1 MKYIDRL
8 VEIIN
13 IHHNHK
19 DLTYEQVK
27 AYIVKAFEDLSSTDE
42 VSAKVLEY
50 RIDDKLS
57 YTEIK
62 DLLELDSYDLT
73 ARLYNRAIGII
84 RNSALKQIRIDSGLH
99 YIIDYVENHKRVQS
113 LTKLKL
119 KTFEDLEEFMTH
131 GGQLSPTMTKQ
142 GIEYL
147 ASQLPDEFEH
157 LESSLLAMTEKED
170 RLTNAVTGVEDFIE
184 DYNFEIKDVKTAK
197 RKNSFS
203 KTYIVEDAVTSNSVS
218 LSIQLFESGFALV
231 RSKTSRSF
239 RGQRIEMSQEIE
251 CDIDSIC
258 HMTQELALSMFVYLE
273 QSKSSQK
280 THKTMQKR
288 VYKLRIL

>member
-1 MKYIDRL
+1 MLRYVDRL

-27 AYIVKAFEDLSSTDE
+27 AYIAKAFENLESTDE
-42 VSAKVLEY
+42 VSTKVLEY
-50 RIDDKLS
+50 RIDDRLS

-84 RNSALKQIRIDSGLH
+84 RNSALRQIRVDSGLH
-99 YIIDYVENHKRVQS
+99 YFIDYVENHKRTQS
-113 LTKLKL
+113 LTKLKI
-119 KTFEDLEEFMTH
+119 KTFEDLEDFVKS
-131 GGQLSPTMTKQ
+131 GGQLSKTMTKQ

-147 ASQLPDEFEH
+147 ASQLPDEFKH
-157 LESSLLAMTEKED
+157 LESSLLEMTEKED
-170 RLTNAVTGVEDFIE
+170 PLTNVVTGVEDFVE
-184 DYNFEIKDVKTAK
+184 NYNFEVKDVKTAK

-203 KTYIVEDAVTSNSVS
+203 KIYTIEDQVTSNLIS

-231 RSKTSRSF
+231 RVKASRLF

-251 CDIDSIC
+251 CEIDSIW

-273 QSKSSQK
+273 QSND
-280 THKTMQKR
+280 
-288 VYKLRIL
+288 

>member
-13 IHHNHK
+13 IHRNHK

-27 AYIVKAFEDLSSTDE
+27 AYITQAFKDLVSSDE

-57 YTEIK
+57 YTEIQG
-62 DLLELDSYDLT
+62 LLNLDSYDSM
-73 ARLYNRAIGII
+73 ARLYNRAIGSV
-84 RNSALKQIRIDSGLH
+84 RNSTLKQIRLDSGLH
-99 YIIDYVENHKRVQS
+99 YFIDYVENHKRTQS

-119 KTFEDLEEFMTH
+119 KTFEDLEHFIKS

-147 ASQLPDEFEH
+147 ASQLPDKFDH

-170 RLTNAVTGVEDFIE
+170 PLTNTVTGVEDFAE
-184 DYNFEIKDVKTAK
+184 NYNFEIKDVKTAK

-203 KTYIVEDAVTSNSVS
+203 KTYTIEDQVTSNSVS
-218 LSIQLFESGFALV
+218 LSIQLFESGFALARV
-231 RSKTSRSF
+231 KASRLF

-251 CDIDSIC
+251 CEIDSLQF
-258 HMTQELALSMFVYLE
+258 MTQELVTSMFVYLE
-273 QSKSSQK
+273 QSND
-280 THKTMQKR
+280 
-288 VYKLRIL
+288 

>member
-27 AYIVKAFEDLSSTDE
+27 SYIIKAFEDLVSADE

-50 RIDDKLS
+50 RIDDRFS

-62 DLLELDSYDLT
+62 DLLDLDSYDLS
-73 ARLYNRAIGII
+73 ARLYNRAIGIV
-84 RNSALKQIRIDSGLH
+84 RNSALKQIRLDSGLH
-99 YIIDYVENHKRVQS
+99 YFIDYVENHKRTQR

-119 KTFEDLEEFMTH
+119 KTFEDLESFVKS

-147 ASQLPDEFEH
+147 ASQLPDKFKH
-157 LESSLLAMTEKED
+157 LESSLLEMSEKED
-170 RLTNAVTGVEDFIE
+170 PLTNVVTGVEDFAE
-184 DYNFEIKDVKTAK
+184 NYDFEIKKNVKTAK

-203 KTYIVEDAVTSNSVS
+203 KIYAIEDSITSNSVS
-218 LSIQLFESGFALV
+218 LSIQLFESGFVLV
-231 RSKTSRSF
+231 RVKASRLF

-251 CDIDSIC
+251 CEIDSLRF
-258 HMTQELALSMFVYLE
+258 MTQELVTSMFVYLE
-273 QSKSSQK
+273 QSSD
-280 THKTMQKR
+280 
-288 VYKLRIL
+288 

>member
-13 IHHNHK
+13 IRHNHK

-27 AYIVKAFEDLSSTDE
+27 VYIIKSFEDLASTDE
-42 VSAKVLEY
+42 AAAKVLEY
-50 RIDDKLS
+50 RLDDRLS

-84 RNSALKQIRIDSGLH
+84 RNSALRQIRVDSGLH
-99 YIIDYVENHKRVQS
+99 YFIDYVENHKRVQS
-113 LTKLKL
+113 LTKLKI
-119 KTFEDLEEFMTH
+119 KTFEDLEDFVKR
-131 GGQLSPTMTKQ
+131 GGQLSPTLTKQ

-147 ASQLPDEFEH
+147 ASQLPGKFDH
-157 LESSLLAMTEKED
+157 LESSLLAMNEKED
-170 RLTNAVTGVEDFIE
+170 PLTNVVTGVEDFVE
-184 DYNFEIKDVKTAK
+184 NYNFEIKDVKTAK

-203 KTYIVEDAVTSNSVS
+203 KIYVIEDPVTSNSVS

-231 RSKTSRSF
+231 RVKASRLF

-251 CDIDSIC
+251 CEIDSIC
-258 HMTQELALSMFVYLE
+258 YMTQELALSMFVYLE
-273 QSKSSQK
+273 QSND
-280 THKTMQKR
+280 
-288 VYKLRIL
+288 

>member
-13 IHHNHK
+13 IHRNHK

-27 AYIVKAFEDLSSTDE
+27 AYITQAFKDLVSSDE

-57 YTEIK
+57 YTEIQG
-62 DLLELDSYDLT
+62 LLNLDSYDST
-73 ARLYNRAIGII
+73 ARLYNRAIGSV
-84 RNSALKQIRIDSGLH
+84 RNSTLKQIRLDSGLH
-99 YIIDYVENHKRVQS
+99 YFIDYVENHKRTQS

-119 KTFEDLEEFMTH
+119 KTFEDLEHFIKS

-147 ASQLPDEFEH
+147 ASQLPDKFDH

-170 RLTNAVTGVEDFIE
+170 PLTNTVTGVEDFAE
-184 DYNFEIKDVKTAK
+184 NYNFEIKDVKTAK

-203 KTYIVEDAVTSNSVS
+203 KTYTIEDQMTSNSVS
-218 LSIQLFESGFALV
+218 LSIQLFESGFALARV
-231 RSKTSRSF
+231 KASRLF

-251 CDIDSIC
+251 CEIDSLQF
-258 HMTQELALSMFVYLE
+258 MTQELVTSMFVYLE
-273 QSKSSQK
+273 QSND
-280 THKTMQKR
+280 
-288 VYKLRIL
+288 

>member
-1 MKYIDRL
+1 MEYIDRL

-13 IHHNHK
+13 IHRNHK

-27 AYIVKAFEDLSSTDE
+27 VYIIKSFEDLVSADE

-50 RIDDKLS
+50 RIDDRLS
-57 YTEIK
+57 YTEIQG
-62 DLLELDSYDLT
+62 LLNLDSYDLT

-99 YIIDYVENHKRVQS
+99 YFIDYVENHKRTQS

-119 KTFEDLEEFMTH
+119 KTFEDLESFVKS

-147 ASQLPDEFEH
+147 VSQLPEGFKH
-157 LESSLLAMTEKED
+157 LESSLLEMTEKED
-170 RLTNAVTGVEDFIE
+170 PLTNVVTGVEDFAKN
-184 DYNFEIKDVKTAK
+184 YNFEIKDVKTAK

-203 KTYIVEDAVTSNSVS
+203 KTYTVEDQVTSNSVS

-231 RSKTSRSF
+231 RVKASRLF

-251 CDIDSIC
+251 CEIDSIW

-273 QSKSSQK
+273 QSND
-280 THKTMQKR
+280 
-288 VYKLRIL
+288 

>member
-13 IHHNHK
+13 IHRNHK
-19 DLTYEQVK
+19 NLTYEQVK
-27 AYIVKAFEDLSSTDE
+27 ACITQAFEDLKSTDE

-50 RIDDKLS
+50 RIDDRLS

-73 ARLYNRAIGII
+73 ARLYNRAIGIV
-84 RNSALKQIRIDSGLH
+84 RNSALKQIRLDSGLH
-99 YIIDYVENHKRVQS
+99 YFIDYAENHKRMQS

-119 KTFEDLEEFMTH
+119 KTFEDLENFIKSD
-131 GGQLSPTMTKQ
+131 GQLSPTMTKQ

-147 ASQLPDEFEH
+147 ASQLPDKFKH

-170 RLTNAVTGVEDFIE
+170 PLTNAVTGVEDFAKN
-184 DYNFEIKDVKTAK
+184 YNFEIKDVKTAK

-203 KTYIVEDAVTSNSVS
+203 KTYTIEDQVTSNLVS

-231 RSKTSRSF
+231 RVKASRLF

-251 CDIDSIC
+251 CEIDSLRL
-258 HMTQELALSMFVYLE
+258 MTQEFVLSMFIYLE
-273 QSKSSQK
+273 QSND
-280 THKTMQKR
+280 
-288 VYKLRIL
+288 

>member
-13 IHHNHK
+13 IHRNHK

-27 AYIVKAFEDLSSTDE
+27 AYITQAFKDLVSSDE

-57 YTEIK
+57 YTEIQG
-62 DLLELDSYDLT
+62 LLNLDSYDST
-73 ARLYNRAIGII
+73 ARLYNRAIGSV
-84 RNSALKQIRIDSGLH
+84 RNSTLKQIRLDSGLH
-99 YIIDYVENHKRVQS
+99 YFIDYVENHKRTQS

-119 KTFEDLEEFMTH
+119 KTFEDLEHFIKS

-147 ASQLPDEFEH
+147 ASQLPDKFDH

-170 RLTNAVTGVEDFIE
+170 PLTNTVTGVEDFAE
-184 DYNFEIKDVKTAK
+184 NYNFEIKDVKTAK

-203 KTYIVEDAVTSNSVS
+203 KTYTIEDQVTSNSVS
-218 LSIQLFESGFALV
+218 LSIQLFESGFALARV
-231 RSKTSRSF
+231 KASRLF

-251 CDIDSIC
+251 CEIDSLQF
-258 HMTQELALSMFVYLE
+258 MTQELVTSMFVYLE
-273 QSKSSQK
+273 QSND
-280 THKTMQKR
+280 
-288 VYKLRIL
+288 

>member
-1 MKYIDRL
+1 MLRYDNRL
-8 VEIIN
+8 VKIIN

-27 AYIVKAFEDLSSTDE
+27 AYIMKAFEDLESADE

-57 YTEIK
+57 YAEIQG
-62 DLLELDSYDLT
+62 LLDLDSYDST
-73 ARLYNRAIGII
+73 ARLYNRAIGAV
-84 RNSALKQIRIDSGLH
+84 RNLALNQIRIDSGLH
-99 YIIDYVENHKRVQS
+99 YFIDYIENHKIVQS

-119 KTFEDLEEFMTH
+119 KTFEDLEKFVKSD
-131 GGQLSPTMTKQ
+131 GQLSTTMTKQ
-142 GIEYL
+142 GIKYL
-147 ASQLPDEFEH
+147 ASQLPDNFKN
-157 LESSLLAMTEKED
+157 LEYSLLAMTEKED
-170 RLTNAVTGVEDFIE
+170 PLTNVVTGVEDFAE
-184 DYNFEIKDVKTAK
+184 NYNFEIKDVKTTQR
-197 RKNSFS
+197 RKSFS
-203 KTYIVEDAVTSNSVS
+203 KTYTLEDQVTSNLVS

-231 RSKTSRSF
+231 RVKASRLF

-273 QSKSSQK
+273 QSND
-280 THKTMQKR
+280 
-288 VYKLRIL
+288 

>member
-1 MKYIDRL
+1 MKYIMLRYVDRL

-13 IHHNHK
+13 IHHNHRN
-19 DLTYEQVK
+19 LTYEQVK
-27 AYIVKAFEDLSSTDE
+27 DYIAKALEDLVSTDE
-42 VSAKVLEY
+42 AAAKVLEY

-57 YTEIK
+57 YTEIQ
-62 DLLELDSYDLT
+62 DLLELETYELT

-84 RNSALKQIRIDSGLH
+84 RNSALKMIRLDSGLH
-99 YIIDYVENHKRVQS
+99 YFIDYVENHKRVQS

-119 KTFEDLEEFMTH
+119 KTFEDLEEYMTH

-147 ASQLPDEFEH
+147 ASQLPYEFEH

-170 RLTNAVTGVEDFIE
+170 RLTNVVTGVEDFIE

-231 RSKTSRSF
+231 RSKTSRLF
-239 RGQRIEMSQEIE
+239 TGKRIEMVQEIE
-251 CDIDSIC
+251 CEISSLRQ
-258 HMTQELALSMFVYLE
+258 MTQELVLSMFIYLD
-273 QSKSSQK
+273 QSND
-280 THKTMQKR
+280 
-288 VYKLRIL
+288 

>member
-1 MKYIDRL
+1 MLRYVNRL

-27 AYIVKAFEDLSSTDE
+27 DYIIKSFEDLESADE

-50 RIDDKLS
+50 RIDDRLS

-62 DLLELDSYDLT
+62 ELLELDSYDLT

-84 RNSALKQIRIDSGLH
+84 RNSALRQIRVDSGLH
-99 YIIDYVENHKRVQS
+99 YFIDYVENHKRVQS
-113 LTKLKL
+113 LTKLKI
-119 KTFEDLEEFMTH
+119 KTFEDLEDFIKKD
-131 GGQLSPTMTKQ
+131 GQLSPTLTKQ

-147 ASQLPDEFEH
+147 ASQLPDEFDH

-170 RLTNAVTGVEDFIE
+170 PLTNVVTGVEDFVE
-184 DYNFEIKDVKTAK
+184 NYNFEIKDVKTAR

-203 KTYIVEDAVTSNSVS
+203 KIYGIEDSVTSNSVP

-231 RSKTSRSF
+231 RVKASRLF

-251 CDIDSIC
+251 CEIDSLRL
-258 HMTQELALSMFVYLE
+258 MTQELVTSMFVYLE
-273 QSKSSQK
+273 QSND
-280 THKTMQKR
+280 
-288 VYKLRIL
+288 

>member
-1 MKYIDRL
+1 MKEKGECNMLKNFDRL

-13 IHHNHK
+13 IHHNHRN
-19 DLTYEQVK
+19 LTYEQVK
-27 AYIVKAFEDLSSTDE
+27 DYIAKALEDLVSTDE
-42 VSAKVLEY
+42 AAAKVLEY

-57 YTEIK
+57 YTEIQ
-62 DLLELDSYDLT
+62 DLLDLETYELT
-73 ARLYNRAIGII
+73 ARLYNRAIGIV

-99 YIIDYVENHKRVQS
+99 YFIDYVENHKRVQS

-119 KTFEDLEEFMTH
+119 KTFEDLEEYMTH

-147 ASQLPDEFEH
+147 ASQLPDKFEH

-170 RLTNAVTGVEDFIE
+170 RLTNVVKGVEDFIE

-231 RSKTSRSF
+231 RSKTSRLF
-239 RGQRIEMSQEIE
+239 AGQRIEMVQEIE
-251 CDIDSIC
+251 CEISSLRQ
-258 HMTQELALSMFVYLE
+258 MTQELVLSMFIYLD
-273 QSKSSQK
+273 QSND
-280 THKTMQKR
+280 
-288 VYKLRIL
+288 

>member
-13 IHHNHK
+13 IHRNHK

-27 AYIVKAFEDLSSTDE
+27 AYITQAFKDLVSSDE

-57 YTEIK
+57 YTEIQG
-62 DLLELDSYDLT
+62 LLNLDSYDST
-73 ARLYNRAIGII
+73 ARLYNRAIGSV
-84 RNSALKQIRIDSGLH
+84 RNSTLKQIRLDSGLH
-99 YIIDYVENHKRVQS
+99 YFIDYVENHKRTQS

-119 KTFEDLEEFMTH
+119 KTFEDLEHFIKS

-147 ASQLPDEFEH
+147 ASQLPDKFKH

-170 RLTNAVTGVEDFIE
+170 PLTNVVTGVEDFAE
-184 DYNFEIKDVKTAK
+184 NYNFEIKDVKTAK

-203 KTYIVEDAVTSNSVS
+203 KTYTIEDQVTSNLVS
-218 LSIQLFESGFALV
+218 LSIQSFESGFALV
-231 RSKTSRSF
+231 RAKASRLF
-239 RGQRIEMSQEIE
+239 RGRRIEMSQEIE
-251 CDIDSIC
+251 CEIDSLRF
-258 HMTQELALSMFVYLE
+258 MTQELVLSMFVYLE
-273 QSKSSQK
+273 QSND
-280 THKTMQKR
+280 
-288 VYKLRIL
+288 

>member
-1 MKYIDRL
+1 MLRYVNRL

-27 AYIVKAFEDLSSTDE
+27 DYITKAFEDLESADE

-62 DLLELDSYDLT
+62 DLLEIETYELT
-73 ARLYNRAIGII
+73 VRLYNRSIGIV

-99 YIIDYVENHKRVQS
+99 YFIDYVENHKRVQS

-119 KTFEDLEEFMTH
+119 KTFEDLESFVKNV
-131 GGQLSPTMTKQ
+131 GQLSPTMTKQ

-147 ASQLPDEFEH
+147 ASQLPDKFKH
-157 LESSLLAMTEKED
+157 LESSLLEMTEKED
-170 RLTNAVTGVEDFIE
+170 PLTNVATGVEDFTE
-184 DYNFEIKDVKTAK
+184 NYNFEIKDVKTAK

-203 KTYIVEDAVTSNSVS
+203 KTYTIEDQVTSNLVS

-231 RSKTSRSF
+231 RVKASRLF

-251 CDIDSIC
+251 CEINSIC
-258 HMTQELALSMFVYLE
+258 RMTQELALSMFVYLE
-273 QSKSSQK
+273 QSND
-280 THKTMQKR
+280 
-288 VYKLRIL
+288 

>member
-1 MKYIDRL
+1 MLRYIDRL

-27 AYIVKAFEDLSSTDE
+27 DYITKAFEDLESADE

-62 DLLELDSYDLT
+62 DLLEIETYELT
-73 ARLYNRAIGII
+73 VRLYNRSIGIV

-99 YIIDYVENHKRVQS
+99 YFIDYVENHKRVQS

-119 KTFEDLEEFMTH
+119 KTFEDLESFVKN

-147 ASQLPDEFEH
+147 ASQLPDKFKH
-157 LESSLLAMTEKED
+157 LESSLLEMTAKED
-170 RLTNAVTGVEDFIE
+170 PLTNVVTGVEDFTE
-184 DYNFEIKDVKTAK
+184 NYNFEIKDVKTAK

-203 KTYIVEDAVTSNSVS
+203 KTYTIEDQVTSNLVS

-231 RSKTSRSF
+231 RVKASRLF

-251 CDIDSIC
+251 CEINSIC
-258 HMTQELALSMFVYLE
+258 HMTQELALSMFVYLG
-273 QSKSSQK
+273 QSND
-280 THKTMQKR
+280 
-288 VYKLRIL
+288 

>member
-1 MKYIDRL
+1 MLRYVDRL

-27 AYIVKAFEDLSSTDE
+27 AYIAKAFENLESTDE
-42 VSAKVLEY
+42 VSTKVLEY
-50 RIDDKLS
+50 RIDDRLS

-84 RNSALKQIRIDSGLH
+84 RNSALRQIRVDSGLH
-99 YIIDYVENHKRVQS
+99 YFIDYVENHKRLQN
-113 LTKLKL
+113 LTKLKI
-119 KTFEDLEEFMTH
+119 KTFEDLEDFVKR
-131 GGQLSPTMTKQ
+131 GGQLSPTLTKQ

-147 ASQLPDEFEH
+147 ASQLPDKFKH
-157 LESSLLAMTEKED
+157 LESSLLEMTEKED
-170 RLTNAVTGVEDFIE
+170 PLTNVVTGVEDFVE
-184 DYNFEIKDVKTAK
+184 NYNFEIKDVKTAR

-203 KTYIVEDAVTSNSVS
+203 KIYKIEDHVTSNLVS

-231 RSKTSRSF
+231 RVKAIRLF

-251 CDIDSIC
+251 CDIDSIW
-258 HMTQELALSMFVYLE
+258 HMTQELVLSMFVYLE
-273 QSKSSQK
+273 QSND
-280 THKTMQKR
+280 
-288 VYKLRIL
+288 

>member
-1 MKYIDRL
+1 MLRYIDRL

-27 AYIVKAFEDLSSTDE
+27 DYITKAFEDLESADE

-62 DLLELDSYDLT
+62 DLLEIETYELT
-73 ARLYNRAIGII
+73 VRLYNRSIGIV

-99 YIIDYVENHKRVQS
+99 YFIDYVENHKRVQS

-119 KTFEDLEEFMTH
+119 KTFEDLESFVKND
-131 GGQLSPTMTKQ
+131 GQLSPTMTKQ

-147 ASQLPDEFEH
+147 ASQLPDKFKH
-157 LESSLLAMTEKED
+157 LESSLLEMTEKED
-170 RLTNAVTGVEDFIE
+170 PLTNVVTGVEDFTE
-184 DYNFEIKDVKTAK
+184 NYNFEIKDVKTAK

-203 KTYIVEDAVTSNSVS
+203 KTYTIEDQVTSNLVS

-231 RSKTSRSF
+231 RVKASRLF

-251 CDIDSIC
+251 CEINSIC

-273 QSKSSQK
+273 QSND
-280 THKTMQKR
+280 
-288 VYKLRIL
+288 

>member
-19 DLTYEQVK
+19 NLTYEQVK
-27 AYIVKAFEDLSSTDE
+27 DYIIKAFEDLKSADE

-50 RIDDKLS
+50 RIDDRLS

-73 ARLYNRAIGII
+73 ARLYNRAIGIV
-84 RNSALKQIRIDSGLH
+84 RNSALKQIRLNSGLH
-99 YIIDYVENHKRVQS
+99 YFIDYVENHKRTQS
-113 LTKLKL
+113 LIKLKL
-119 KTFEDLEEFMTH
+119 KTFEDLENFVKS

-147 ASQLPDEFEH
+147 ASQLPDKFDH

-170 RLTNAVTGVEDFIE
+170 PLTNVVTGVEYFAE
-184 DYNFEIKDVKTAK
+184 NYNFEIKDVKTAK

-203 KTYIVEDAVTSNSVS
+203 KIYVIEDQVTSNLVS

-231 RSKTSRSF
+231 RVKASRLF

-251 CDIDSIC
+251 CEIDSIC
-258 HMTQELALSMFVYLE
+258 HMTQELALSMFVYLA
-273 QSKSSQK
+273 QSND
-280 THKTMQKR
+280 
-288 VYKLRIL
+288 

>member
-1 MKYIDRL
+1 MKEKGECNMLKNFDRL

-13 IHHNHK
+13 IHHNHRN
-19 DLTYEQVK
+19 LTYEQVK
-27 AYIVKAFEDLSSTDE
+27 DYIAKALEDLVSTDE
-42 VSAKVLEY
+42 AAAKVLEY

-57 YTEIK
+57 YTEIQ
-62 DLLELDSYDLT
+62 DLLDLETYELT
-73 ARLYNRAIGII
+73 ARLYNRAIGIV

-99 YIIDYVENHKRVQS
+99 YFIDYVENHKRVQS

-119 KTFEDLEEFMTH
+119 KTFEDLEEYMTH

-147 ASQLPDEFEH
+147 ASQLRDEFEH

-170 RLTNAVTGVEDFIE
+170 RLTNVVTGVEDFIE

-231 RSKTSRSF
+231 RSKTSRLF
-239 RGQRIEMSQEIE
+239 AGQRIEMVQEIE
-251 CDIDSIC
+251 CEISSLRQ
-258 HMTQELALSMFVYLE
+258 MTQELVLSMFIYLD
-273 QSKSSQK
+273 QSND
-280 THKTMQKR
+280 
-288 VYKLRIL
+288 

>member
-27 AYIVKAFEDLSSTDE
+27 SYIIEAFEDLVSADE

-50 RIDDKLS
+50 RIDDRLS

-62 DLLELDSYDLT
+62 DLLDLDSYDLT
-73 ARLYNRAIGII
+73 ARLYNRAIGIV
-84 RNSALKQIRIDSGLH
+84 RNSALKQIRLDSGLH
-99 YIIDYVENHKRVQS
+99 YFIDYVENHKRTQS

-119 KTFEDLEEFMTH
+119 KTFEDLENFVKS
-131 GGQLSPTMTKQ
+131 GGQISPTMTKQ

-147 ASQLPDEFEH
+147 ASQLPEGFKH
-157 LESSLLAMTEKED
+157 LESSLLSMTEKED
-170 RLTNAVTGVEDFIE
+170 PLTNAVTGVEDFVE
-184 DYNFEIKDVKTAK
+184 NYNFEIKDVKTAK

-203 KTYIVEDAVTSNSVS
+203 KIYAIEDQVTSNIVS

-231 RSKTSRSF
+231 RAKVSRLF

-251 CDIDSIC
+251 CDIDSLRF
-258 HMTQELALSMFVYLE
+258 MTQELVLSMFVYLE
-273 QSKSSQK
+273 QSND
-280 THKTMQKR
+280 
-288 VYKLRIL
+288 

>member
-13 IHHNHK
+13 IHHNHRN
-19 DLTYEQVK
+19 LTYEQVK
-27 AYIVKAFEDLSSTDE
+27 DYITKAFEDLVSTDE
-42 VSAKVLEY
+42 AAAKVLEY

-57 YTEIK
+57 YTEIQG
-62 DLLELDSYDLT
+62 LLNLDSYDLT
-73 ARLYNRAIGII
+73 ARLYNRAIGIV

-99 YIIDYVENHKRVQS
+99 YFIDYVENHKRVQS

-131 GGQLSPTMTKQ
+131 GGQLNPTMTKQ

-147 ASQLPDEFEH
+147 ASQLPDKFEH

-170 RLTNAVTGVEDFIE
+170 RLTNVVTGVEDFIE
-184 DYNFEIKDVKTAK
+184 DYNFEIKDVKTANR
-197 RKNSFS
+197 RKSFS
-203 KTYIVEDAVTSNSVS
+203 KTYVIEDSVTSNLVS

-231 RSKTSRSF
+231 RAKASRLF
-239 RGQRIEMSQEIE
+239 KGQRIEMSQEIE
-251 CDIDSIC
+251 CEIDSLRL
-258 HMTQELALSMFVYLE
+258 MTQELALSAFVYLE
-273 QSKSSQK
+273 QSND
-280 THKTMQKR
+280 
-288 VYKLRIL
+288 

>member
-1 MKYIDRL
+1 MKEKGECNMLKNFDRL

-13 IHHNHK
+13 IHHNHRN
-19 DLTYEQVK
+19 LTYEQVK
-27 AYIVKAFEDLSSTDE
+27 DYIAKALEDLVSTDE
-42 VSAKVLEY
+42 AAAKVLEY

-57 YTEIK
+57 YTEIQ
-62 DLLELDSYDLT
+62 DLLDLETYELT
-73 ARLYNRAIGII
+73 ARLYNRAIGIV

-99 YIIDYVENHKRVQS
+99 YFIDYVENHKRVQS

-119 KTFEDLEEFMTH
+119 KTFEDLEEYMTH

-170 RLTNAVTGVEDFIE
+170 RLTNVVTGVEDFIE

-231 RSKTSRSF
+231 RSKTSRLF
-239 RGQRIEMSQEIE
+239 AGQRIEMVQEIE
-251 CDIDSIC
+251 CEISSLRQ
-258 HMTQELALSMFVYLE
+258 MTQELVLSMFIYLD
-273 QSKSSQK
+273 QSND
-280 THKTMQKR
+280 
-288 VYKLRIL
+288 

>member
-1 MKYIDRL
+1 MKEKGECNMLKNFDRL

-13 IHHNHK
+13 IHHNHRN
-19 DLTYEQVK
+19 LTYEQVK
-27 AYIVKAFEDLSSTDE
+27 DYIAKALEDLVSTDE
-42 VSAKVLEY
+42 AAAKVLEY
-50 RIDDKLS
+50 LIDDKLS
-57 YTEIK
+57 YTEIQ
-62 DLLELDSYDLT
+62 DLLELETYELT
-73 ARLYNRAIGII
+73 ARLYNRVIGIV

-99 YIIDYVENHKRVQS
+99 YFIDYVENHKRVQS

-119 KTFEDLEEFMTH
+119 KTFEDLEEYMTH

-170 RLTNAVTGVEDFIE
+170 RLTNVVTGVEDFIE

-231 RSKTSRSF
+231 RSKTSRLF
-239 RGQRIEMSQEIE
+239 AGQRIEMVQEIE
-251 CDIDSIC
+251 CEISSLRQ
-258 HMTQELALSMFVYLE
+258 MTQELVLSMFIYLD
-273 QSKSSQK
+273 QSND
-280 THKTMQKR
+280 
-288 VYKLRIL
+288 

>member
-19 DLTYEQVK
+19 GLTYEQVK
-27 AYIVKAFEDLSSTDE
+27 AYIIKSFEDLASTDE
-42 VSAKVLEY
+42 VSARVLEY
-50 RIDDKLS
+50 RIDDRLS

-73 ARLYNRAIGII
+73 ARLYNRAIGIV
-84 RNSALKQIRIDSGLH
+84 RNSALKQIRLNSGLH
-99 YIIDYVENHKRVQS
+99 YFIDYVENHKRVQS
-113 LTKLKL
+113 LVKLKL
-119 KTFEDLEEFMTH
+119 KTFEDLENFVKS

-147 ASQLPDEFEH
+147 ASQLPDKFDH

-170 RLTNAVTGVEDFIE
+170 PLTNVVTGVEYFAE
-184 DYNFEIKDVKTAK
+184 NYNFEIKDVKTAK

-203 KTYIVEDAVTSNSVS
+203 KIYVIEDPVTSNLVS

-231 RSKTSRSF
+231 RVKASRLF

-251 CDIDSIC
+251 CEIDSIC
-258 HMTQELALSMFVYLE
+258 HMTQELALSMFVYLA
-273 QSKSSQK
+273 QSND
-280 THKTMQKR
+280 
-288 VYKLRIL
+288 

>member
-27 AYIVKAFEDLSSTDE
+27 SYIIKAFEDLSSTDE

-50 RIDDKLS
+50 RIDDRLS

-84 RNSALKQIRIDSGLH
+84 RNSALKRIRIDSGLH
-99 YIIDYVENHKRVQS
+99 YFIDYVEHHKRVQS
-113 LTKLKL
+113 LMKLKL
-119 KTFEDLEEFMTH
+119 KTFEDLENFVKS

-147 ASQLPDEFEH
+147 ASQLPDKFDH

-170 RLTNAVTGVEDFIE
+170 PLANIITGVEDFAE
-184 DYNFEIKDVKTAK
+184 NYNFEIKDVKTAK

-203 KTYIVEDAVTSNSVS
+203 KIYVIEDSVTSNSVS

-231 RSKTSRSF
+231 RVKASRLF

-251 CDIDSIC
+251 CEIDSLRF
-258 HMTQELALSMFVYLE
+258 MTQELVLSMFVYLE
-273 QSKSSQK
+273 QSND
-280 THKTMQKR
+280 
-288 VYKLRIL
+288 

>member
-13 IHHNHK
+13 IRRNHK

-27 AYIVKAFEDLSSTDE
+27 AYITQAFKDLVSSDE

-57 YTEIK
+57 YTEIQG
-62 DLLELDSYDLT
+62 LLNLDSYDST
-73 ARLYNRAIGII
+73 ARLYNRAIGSV
-84 RNSALKQIRIDSGLH
+84 RNSTLKQIRLDSGLH
-99 YIIDYVENHKRVQS
+99 YFIDYVENHKRTQS

-119 KTFEDLEEFMTH
+119 KTFEDLEHFIKS

-147 ASQLPDEFEH
+147 ASQLPDKFDH

-170 RLTNAVTGVEDFIE
+170 PLTNTVTGVEDFAE
-184 DYNFEIKDVKTAK
+184 NYNFEIKDVKTAK

-203 KTYIVEDAVTSNSVS
+203 KTYTIEDQLTSNSVS
-218 LSIQLFESGFALV
+218 LSIQLFESGFALARV
-231 RSKTSRSF
+231 KASRLF

-251 CDIDSIC
+251 CEIDSLQF
-258 HMTQELALSMFVYLE
+258 MTQELVTSMFVYLE
-273 QSKSSQK
+273 QSND
-280 THKTMQKR
+280 
-288 VYKLRIL
+288 

>member
-13 IHHNHK
+13 IHRNHK

-27 AYIVKAFEDLSSTDE
+27 AYITQAFKDLVSSDE

-57 YTEIK
+57 YTEIQG
-62 DLLELDSYDLT
+62 LLNLDSYDST
-73 ARLYNRAIGII
+73 ARLYNRAIGIV
-84 RNSALKQIRIDSGLH
+84 RNSALKQIRLDSGLH
-99 YIIDYVENHKRVQS
+99 YFIDYVENHKRVQS

-119 KTFEDLEEFMTH
+119 KTFEDLEEYMTH

-147 ASQLPDEFEH
+147 ASQLPDKFDH

-170 RLTNAVTGVEDFIE
+170 PLTNTVTGVEDFAE
-184 DYNFEIKDVKTAK
+184 NYNFEIKDVKTAK

-203 KTYIVEDAVTSNSVS
+203 KTYTIEDQVTSNSVS
-218 LSIQLFESGFALV
+218 LSIQLFESGFALARV
-231 RSKTSRSF
+231 KASRLF

-251 CDIDSIC
+251 CEIDSLQF
-258 HMTQELALSMFVYLE
+258 MTQELVTSMFVYLE
-273 QSKSSQK
+273 QSND
-280 THKTMQKR
+280 
-288 VYKLRIL
+288 

>member
-1 MKYIDRL
+1 MKEKGECNMLKNFDRL

-13 IHHNHK
+13 IHHNHRN
-19 DLTYEQVK
+19 LTYEQVK
-27 AYIVKAFEDLSSTDE
+27 DYIAKALEDLVSTDE
-42 VSAKVLEY
+42 AAAKVLEY

-57 YTEIK
+57 YTEIQ
-62 DLLELDSYDLT
+62 DLLDLETYELT
-73 ARLYNRAIGII
+73 ARLYNRAIGIV

-99 YIIDYVENHKRVQS
+99 YFIDYVENHKRVQS

-119 KTFEDLEEFMTH
+119 KTFEDLEEYMTH

-147 ASQLPDEFEH
+147 ASQLPDKFEH

-170 RLTNAVTGVEDFIE
+170 RLTNVVTGVEDFIE

-231 RSKTSRSF
+231 RSKTSRLF
-239 RGQRIEMSQEIE
+239 AGQRIEMVQEIE
-251 CDIDSIC
+251 CEISSLRQ
-258 HMTQELALSMFVYLE
+258 MTQELVLSMFIYLD
-273 QSKSSQK
+273 QSND
-280 THKTMQKR
+280 
-288 VYKLRIL
+288 

>member
-1 MKYIDRL
+1 MLRYVNRL

-19 DLTYEQVK
+19 NLTYEQVK
-27 AYIVKAFEDLSSTDE
+27 DYIIKSFEDLESADE

-50 RIDDKLS
+50 RIDDRLS

-62 DLLELDSYDLT
+62 ELLELDSYDLT

-84 RNSALKQIRIDSGLH
+84 RNSALRQIRVDSGLH
-99 YIIDYVENHKRVQS
+99 YFIDYVENHKRVQS
-113 LTKLKL
+113 LTKLKI
-119 KTFEDLEEFMTH
+119 KTFEDLEDFVKKD
-131 GGQLSPTMTKQ
+131 GQLSPTMTKQ

-147 ASQLPDEFEH
+147 ASQLPDKFKH
-157 LESSLLAMTEKED
+157 LESSLLEMTEKED
-170 RLTNAVTGVEDFIE
+170 PLTNVVTGVEDFTE
-184 DYNFEIKDVKTAK
+184 NYNFEIKDVKTAK

-203 KTYIVEDAVTSNSVS
+203 KTYTIEDQVTSNLVS

-231 RSKTSRSF
+231 RVKASRLF

-251 CDIDSIC
+251 CEINSIC

-273 QSKSSQK
+273 QSND
-280 THKTMQKR
+280 
-288 VYKLRIL
+288 